1 MLESGDESSTT
12 HRQRVCVADLLDFE
26 PQRAWKLRLLSRPL
40 TRSQVLGSSAAAVRR
55 MAAELIGLPRTG
67 GGGGDS
73 SATAAFASADATAAL
88 VSVLLG
94 AKPLP

>member
-1 MLESGDESSTT
+1 M
-12 HRQRVCVADLLDFE
+12 
-26 PQRAWKLRLLSRPL
+26 
-40 TRSQVLGSSAAAVRR
+40 RSQVPGSSAAAARR
-55 MAAELIGLPRTG
+55 MAAELMGLPRTG
-67 GGGGDS
+67 CGGDS